1 MSTWTSKTG
10 AAALGAAALLLLPG
24 CLPGGL
30 PSLLPAPAAEPVPA
44 AAPVV
49 LAGAVTAAAPAG
61 WCADPRAA
69 QSDDTGA
76 FLLYVPCRD
85 GPAPP
90 APPALL
96 TVSVLGTAE
105 AAAPDPARLDAFFRS
120 DVGRAALSRSG
131 AAASV
136 TLVQT
141 GTSGDAFLVQVR
153 DTAPL
158 SGAPVAPESW
168 RAVLPLNGRLVALTA
183 LSPADPALPPATLR
197 SVLDGFLAAMR
208 AANAGGPATAG

>member
-1 MSTWTSKTG
+1 MSTWTSKAG

-30 PSLLPAPAAEPVPA
+30 PAFLPAPAAAPAPA
-44 AAPVV
+44 AGPVL
-49 LAGAVTAAAPAG
+49 LAGAVVAAAPPG

-69 QSDDTGA
+69 QSDDAGA

-85 GPAPP
+85 GPAP
-90 APPALL
+90 APALL
-96 TVSVLGTAE
+96 TVSVLGATE

-131 AAASV
+131 EAASV
-136 TLVQT
+136 TVVQT
-141 GTSGDAFLVQVR
+141 GTAGDAFLLQVR

-158 SGAPVAPESW
+158 AGAPVAPESW